1 MKKEEATI
9 ERLKF
14 MLTELINLRNLAME
28 DYRYELYEL
37 IDAAILE
44 VGREIDKVLVSVH

>member
-1 MKKEEATI
+1 MVNQEATI

-14 MLTELINLRNLAME
+14 ILIELIHLRSLAME

-44 VGREIDKVLVSVH
+44 VGREIDKALVSVH